1 MSMATDSCACQQLIR
16 GVSRDIVQPMVAKK
30 DEKLEFSRRLH
41 EACDSAGIPSG
52 RGRRVELA
60 KMFRVSGEAA
70 RKWLSGES
78 IPDTK
83 RLPEI
88 ARRLNVRGEWLL
100 TGQGPMRPEG
110 EATAELPAVRVSGQG
125 NATEIGDEKT
135 ISALLRKAAPSL
147 EKASKEVQDAVAA
160 LVLRYEENPEEGER
174 IAKAIMALLGE
185 EIGRD
190 GDSPS

>member
-110 EATAELPAVRVSGQG
+110 GGHV
-125 NATEIGDEKT
+125 NASEIGDEKT
-135 ISALLRKAAPSL
+135 ISALLRRAAPSL

-160 LVLRYEENPEEGER
+160 LVLRYEENPKEGER

-185 EIGRD
+185 ETGRD
-190 GDSPS
+190 GDSTS